1 MRSIDDVA
9 SMLRERC
16 PALGVQRI
24 EALGEGDF
32 CDAYLADD
40 QWVVRVA
47 KHRNAAKSLRRE
59 ACLLPKIHDCV
70 DLRVPIPEIVSP
82 SPSPAFNAHR
92 ILPGPA
98 LTRVAYEALSDGE
111 RSRCATQVGR
121 FLAQLHRVDTGI
133 AIACD
138 VPVLRFAK
146 RRRKVLRYAARHAY
160 PHLDA
165 EARSFV
171 ETVLDPATDDDTPL
185 RAVVLHGDLSPDH
198 VLFDETTSTVT
209 GIIDFGDLRVGDPA
223 WDFVYLYEDYG
234 LEFLTTALLAYEA
247 AEPHRSFAERIYR
260 WYLLAMIEW
269 VAEAADD
276 DTDEL
281 DEALGTLNAAQNE
294 YGRRR
299 QELARLL
306 A

>member
-1 MRSIDDVA
+1 MRRIDDVA
-9 SMLRERC
+9 EMIRERC
-16 PALGVQRI
+16 PALGLQRL

-40 QWVVRVA
+40 EWVVRVA
-47 KHRNAAKSLRRE
+47 KHRNATRSLRRE
-59 ACLLPKIHDCV
+59 ACLLTNIHDCV

-82 SPSPAFNAHR
+82 SPDPAFNVHR

-98 LTRVAYEALSDGE
+98 LTRVAYEALPDGD
-111 RSRCATQVGR
+111 RSRCATQVGH
-121 FLAQLHRVDTGI
+121 FLAQLHRLDTGI

-146 RRRKVLRYAARHAY
+146 RRRKVLKYATRHAY

-165 EARSFV
+165 AAQSFV

-234 LEFLTTALLAYEA
+234 LEFLTTALLAYKA
-247 AEPHRSFAERIYR
+247 SEPYGSFVERIYR

-269 VAEAADD
+269 VAEAAEDNI
-276 DTDEL
+276 DEL
-281 DEALGTLNAAQNE
+281 DEALDTLNTARTEHVQ
-294 YGRRR
+294 RR
-299 QELARLL
+299 QELARSL